1 MQKAKTSIWQRLKS
15 ELKGAPIFIQAPMED
30 AADTVF
36 RQMIA
41 AVAAPDLFF
50 TEFTNVDGLA
60 SERGKAHVEHR
71 LQFDTSIERPIIA
84 QIWGEK
90 PEHYFEAAR
99 YINELGFDGID
110 INMGCPQ
117 RDVVKKGLCA
127 ALIDNHDLAGEII
140 KATQEGAGDLPV
152 SVKTR
157 IGIKSVSTDV
167 WIPFLLSFD
176 LDALIVHGRT
186 VKEMS
191 KVPAHWDEI
200 GRAVEMRNKL
210 CLDTLIIGNGD
221 VQNRRDG
228 LEKAHTYGVDGVMI
242 GRGLF
247 SDIGAFALDEAKNI
261 DGNTD
266 LSVKQRFL
274 LLLRHLQLWEQ
285 TWGGSKNFNV
295 MKKYIKIYI
304 TGFPGASD
312 MRAQLMETKTLTDLK
327 SIVQQ
332 MITHFPQK

>member
-1 MQKAKTSIWQRLKS
+1 MQKAKTTIWQRLKFQ
-15 ELKGAPIFIQAPMED
+15 LKGAPIFVQAPMED

-41 AVAAPDLFF
+41 SVASPDLFF

-60 SERGKAHVEHR
+60 SELGRAHVEHR
-71 LQFDTSIERPIIA
+71 LLFDPQYEKPIIA

-117 RDVVKKGLCA
+117 KDVVKKGLCA
-127 ALIDNHDLAGEII
+127 ALIDNHALAEEII
-140 KATQEGAGDLPV
+140 RATQEGAGNLPV

-157 IGIKSVSTDV
+157 IGIRSIATDQ
-167 WIPFLLSFD
+167 WIPFLLSLN

-200 GRAVEMRNKL
+200 GRAVEMRNDL
-210 CLDTLIIGNGD
+210 SPNTVIIGNGD
-221 VQNRRDG
+221 VINRRDG
-228 LEKAHTYGVDGVMI
+228 LEKAQRYGVDGVMI

-247 SDIGAFALDEAKNI
+247 SDIGAFAHDEAKNS

-266 LSVKQRFL
+266 LSIRQRL
-274 LLLRHLQLWEQ
+274 SLLLRHLQLWEQ
-285 TWGGSKNFNV
+285 TWKGSKNFNV

-304 TGFPGASD
+304 TGFSGASD
-312 MRAQLMETKTLTDLK
+312 MRVQLMETKSLK
-327 SIVQQ
+327 ELISLVQK
-332 MITHFPQK
+332 MIDKAQ

>member
-15 ELKGAPIFIQAPMED
+15 ELKDAPIFVQAPMED
-30 AADTVF
+30 ATDTVF
-36 RQMIA
+36 RQMISS
-41 AVAAPDLFF
+41 VAAPDLFF

-60 SERGKAHVEHR
+60 SERGRAHVEHR
-71 LQFDTSIERPIIA
+71 LQFDQTVERPIIA

-99 YINELGFDGID
+99 YIHELGFDGID

-127 ALIDNHDLAGEII
+127 ALIDNHTLAGEII

-157 IGIKSVSTDV
+157 IGIKTINTDE
-167 WIPFLLSFD
+167 WIPFLLSFN

-191 KVPAHWDEI
+191 KVPTHWDEI
-200 GRAVEMRNKL
+200 GRAVEMRNTL
-210 CLDTLIIGNGD
+210 SPNTLIIGNGD
-221 VQNRRDG
+221 VINRRDG
-228 LEKAHTYGVDGVMI
+228 LEKAKKYGVDGVMI

-247 SDIGAFALDEAKNI
+247 NDIGAFAHDNARNS

-266 LSVKQRFL
+266 LSIKQRL
-274 LLLRHLQLWEQ
+274 SLLLRHLQLWEQ
-285 TWGGSKNFNV
+285 TWNGSKNFNV

-304 TGFPGASD
+304 TGFSGASD
-312 MRAQLMETKTLTDLK
+312 MRAQLMETKTFEELILLVEK
-327 SIVQQ
+327 MMSESQ
-332 MITHFPQK
+332 